1 MHVRIEYDYK
11 TIILSFLSV
20 ARLVGVAIIVQSVQN
35 ELAVVRL
42 TTPQSLTFIF
52 LISEW
57 LLYCSQ

>member
-1 MHVRIEYDYK
+1 MRIEYDYK
-11 TIILSFLSV
+11 TIILSSLSV
-20 ARLVGVAIIVQSVQN
+20 AKLVGVAIIVQSVQS

-42 TTPQSLTFIF
+42 TTPQNLTFIF